1 MKRKTGSKKLCN
13 SFSTGGGG
21 HHFEAHLQA
30 AFVALMLSGGVAP
43 CLPCWPIVEVKLQGK
58 IDGYDTDDCIVTV
71 ENPST
76 RERRKLLCQ
85 MKHSI
90 SITQSNSEFS
100 EVIQSAWNDF
110 NNPRIFTKDKDR
122 IALISGPLSAVD
134 EHNVQWLLNSAKGSK
149 TSIEEFFRNVEQA
162 KFSPPESEKKLDV
175 FRHHL
180 AAANGGIEL
189 NREELYSF
197 LAHFFLLDYD
207 LGNEYGVA
215 LSLLHSHIAQFQQQ
229 DPQIIWARI
238 VEVVQT
244 FNQDAGTLKP
254 DNLPEDLLEAFKQKR
269 IERVPDDFQ
278 VSPKKTS
285 FDWERCPEPVYL
297 ALAVLIGAWNDKN
310 SNDLQAVSSVLGISY
325 EDWMQKAQILL
336 VCSGS
341 PLTLNNGIWRVRD
354 RTRLWETVGSSILD
368 RNLDAFQA
376 VAVRVLNDRDPAFEL
391 PVKERYAAGIYGKV
405 PVFSDEL
412 REGIAEGVALL
423 GSRPEKCSNCSQNKA
438 KGTAT
443 LVVRELFSDA
453 DWVLWG
459 SLNRLLPDLA
469 EASPPEF
476 LNAVAKALRSRTC
489 PFDELF
495 AQEGDGHF
503 GDNYLTGLLW
513 ALEGLAWDVDCF
525 VKTCILL
532 GELAGRD
539 PGGQWDNRPSNSLTT
554 IMLPWLPHTL
564 ATFEKRQVAVKTL
577 LRDCPNVGWNL
588 LLNLLPDQIQT
599 TSGSHRPRWRMK
611 IPDDREREVTQEE
624 YWQQAT
630 FYGKL
635 AVEAAGNDTARL
647 SQLIDFFDH
656 LPQPAFEDLLDV
668 LASESIAGL
677 PEDRRLVLWD
687 HLTKFTRKHR
697 RYSEAN
703 WALSDE
709 LLSRIESVGDRLAPE
724 DLFNLYQPL
733 FSEYDSDLYDEKG
746 GWEEQQRKIY
756 EKRQFAVRELLRKY
770 GTDGLIRFAETVRF
784 PEQVGDALG
793 IIGDDSVERFLFPG
807 FLDAGKEKRN
817 AFLRGFIL
825 GRYRSRGWEWCDTVD
840 RTKWSSEQ
848 TARFLVCLPFE
859 KEAWDRASLWLG
871 DKEGAY
877 WSLTSA
883 NPYGTKGDLS
893 AAIDKLIE
901 YGRPN
906 AAIECFYIMQYFN
919 QPIDIDQCVQVLL
932 MAPFSDEPV
941 QVVKANRIVELIK
954 FLQSE
959 PSVNPETLICIE
971 WAYLPL
977 LDHYRGAE
985 PKLLERKMADDPV
998 FFCDL
1003 IKKAYRS
1010 KNGEEPL
1017 KEEPEVERAMAL
1029 NAWRLLHEWKR
1040 PPGLRGDG
1048 SFCPEKFD
1056 EWLGQVKMIS
1066 AESGHLEIALHY
1078 VGEVLIQVP
1087 ADPGGLWIHP
1097 TVAAALDSRDAE
1109 DMRSGFRTGVYN
1121 SRGVHWIDPTGKPEK
1136 ELAAQYRRKAE
1147 ETENAGFPWFAVTL
1161 RNLAGDYERESA
1173 SIIADA
1179 QQREPE

>member
-21 HHFEAHLQA
+21 HHFEAHVQA

-90 SITQSNSEFS
+90 SITQSSSEFS

-134 EHNVQWLLNSAKGSK
+134 EHNVQWLLNSAKDSK

-162 KFSPPESEKKLDV
+162 NFSPPESEKKLDV
-175 FRHHL
+175 FRYHL

-189 NREELYSF
+189 SKKELYSF

-207 LGNEYGVA
+207 LGNEYGVS

-244 FNQDAGTLKP
+244 FNQYAGTIKQ
-254 DNLPEDLLEAFKQKR
+254 DNFPEDLLEVFKQKG
-269 IERVPDDFQ
+269 IERVPDDLQ
-278 VSPKKTS
+278 VSPEKNF
-285 FDWERCPEPVYL
+285 FDWDRCSEPVYL

-310 SNDLQAVSSVLGISY
+310 SNDLQAASSVLGISY
-325 EDWMQKAQILL
+325 EEWTHKAQKLL

-341 PLTLNNGIWRVRD
+341 PLTLKNGIWRVRD
-354 RTRLWETVGSSILD
+354 RTRLWETLGSYILD
-368 RNLDAFQA
+368 RNLDAFQT
-376 VAVRVLNDRDPAFEL
+376 VAVRVLKDRDPAFEL

-412 REGIAEGVALL
+412 RKGIAEGVALL
-423 GSRPEKCSNCSQNKA
+423 GSRPEKCSNCSQYKA
-438 KGTAT
+438 ERTAT

-453 DWVLWG
+453 EWVLWG

-469 EASPPEF
+469 EASPLEF

-495 AQEGDGHF
+495 AQEGDGIY
-503 GDNYLTGLLW
+503 GGNYLTGLLW
-513 ALEGLAWDVDCF
+513 ALEGLAWDKDFF
-525 VKTCILL
+525 VQVCTLL

-539 PGGQWDNRPSNSLTT
+539 PGGQWDNRPSNSLATV
-554 IMLPWLPHTL
+554 MLPWRPHTL
-564 ATFEKRQVAVKTL
+564 APFEKRQVAVKTL
-577 LRDCPNVGWNL
+577 LRDCPDVGWKL

-599 TSGSHRPRWRMK
+599 TSGSHRPRWRMI
-611 IPDDREREVTQEE
+611 IPDDREITHEE
-624 YWQQAT
+624 YWQQVT

-635 AVEAAGNDTARL
+635 AVEAAGNNTARL
-647 SQLIDFFDH
+647 SQLIDVFDR

-668 LASESIAGL
+668 LASDGIDGL
-677 PEDRRLVLWD
+677 PEDQRLVLWD
-687 HLTKFTRKHR
+687 HLTKLIRKHR
-697 RYSEAN
+697 RCSEAS
-703 WALSDE
+703 WALPDE
-709 LLSRIESVGDRLAPE
+709 LLNRIESVGDRLAPD

-756 EKRQFAVRELLRKY
+756 EKRQFAVGELLRKY

-793 IIGDDSVERFLFPG
+793 IIGDESVERFLFPG

-817 AFLRGFIL
+817 ALLRGFIL

-840 RTKWSSEQ
+840 RTEWSSEQ
-848 TARFLVCLPFE
+848 IARFLVCLPFE
-859 KEAWDRASLWLG
+859 KEAWDRALLWLG
-871 DKEGAY
+871 EKEGEY

-906 AAIECFYIMQYFN
+906 AAIECFYIMRYFN
-919 QPIDIDQCVQVLL
+919 QPFNIDQCVQVLL
-932 MAPFSDEPV
+932 MAPSSDEPV
-941 QVVKANRIVELIK
+941 HAVKADSIVELIR

-959 PSVNPETLICIE
+959 PSENPETLICIE

-977 LDHYRGAE
+977 LNHYRGAE
-985 PKLLERKMADDPV
+985 PRFLEQKLADDAV

-1010 KNGEEPL
+1010 KNGEEPV
-1017 KEEPEVERAMAL
+1017 KEEPEEVRAMAL
-1029 NAWRLLHEWKR
+1029 NAWKLLHEWKR

-1048 SFCPEKFD
+1048 SFCPEQFD
-1056 EWLGQVKMIS
+1056 EWLEQVKTIS
-1066 AESGHLEIALHY
+1066 AESGHLEVALHY
-1078 VGEVLIQVP
+1078 VGEVLIHAP
-1087 ADPGGLWIHP
+1087 ADPGGLWIHR

-1109 DMRSGFRTGVYN
+1109 DMRSGFRTGAYN
-1121 SRGVHWIDPTGKPEK
+1121 SRGAHWFDPTGKPEK
-1136 ELAAQYRRKAE
+1136 ELAAQYSRKAE

-1161 RNLAGDYERESA
+1161 RELAGEYEREAA

-1179 QQREPE
+1179 QLRESE